1 MQALEH
7 LSDHDLALLARVASS
22 NGRGGQGVEELRSR
36 PGAVEELLRE
46 RATFD
51 AVLGD
56 RGRVEPFVPASPF
69 LTFAVAVQRCADELR
84 SAPFVHEWLGPR
96 QRVAVFD
103 VGQLRDF
110 LAGPERRLFLAELLA
125 SYTKVTSGSF
135 LVQTRRGW
143 RRRRFSEL
151 DPVRLASLL
160 EVVPDAERAGVY
172 RRLGDLALF
181 LTGVFPD
188 HTAARACGQVDAAR
202 LMRAARLTTE
212 PPAAELSG
220 KREWAAVALMEEL
233 GRRWYRL
240 AASGATSPTA
250 ALGLVEEVAARFT
263 HARRILNLLTD
274 SYLFP
279 FRGRWFPAPGR

>member
-1 MQALEH
+1 MDALEH
-7 LSDHDLALLARVASS
+7 LSDGDVALLARVGSAT
-22 NGRGGQGVEELRSR
+22 GHGALGAEDLRSR
-36 PGAVEELLRE
+36 PGLVEGLLRHP
-46 RATFD
+46 ATFD

-56 RGRVEPFVPASPF
+56 RSRVEAFLPASPF
-69 LTFAVAVQRCADELR
+69 LTFAVALERCAGELR
-84 SAPFVHEWLGPR
+84 STTFVPEWVGPR

-110 LAGPERRLFLAELLA
+110 LADPGRQLFLAELLA
-125 SYTKVTSGSF
+125 SYTKVASGSF

-160 EVVPDAERAGVY
+160 EVVPEAERSGVY

-181 LTGVFPD
+181 LSGVFPD
-188 HTAARACGQVDAAR
+188 HTGTRAFGQVDAAR
-202 LMRAARLTTE
+202 LMRAAGLGGDA
-212 PPAAELSG
+212 PPPGEMSG
-220 KREWAAVALMEEL
+220 AGPGPAAVALMEEM

-240 AASGATSPTA
+240 ATAGAASPTA
-250 ALGLVEEVAARFT
+250 AMKVVADVAERFG

-274 SYLFP
+274 RYVFP
-279 FRGRWFPAPGR
+279 LRGYWFPAP